1 MKKVVVSVIKWVS
14 VLSGMLGVS
23 EHIQPEQT
31 ALVDRIVADHERLGD
46 LAALDQSCQTDQLAE
61 LALKVELIALV
72 GNQIDVALASVKY
85 A

>member
-14 VLSGMLGVS
+14 ALSGMLGVS

-31 ALVDRIVADHERLGD
+31 ALVDRIVAHDERLGD

-61 LALKVELIALV
+61 LAFQVELVALV
-72 GNQIDVALASVKY
+72 GNQINVALASVKY

>member
-14 VLSGMLGVS
+14 ALSAMLGVS

-31 ALVDRIVADHERLGD
+31 ALIDRIVAHDERLGD

-61 LALKVELIALV
+61 LAFQVELVALV
-72 GNQIDVALASVKY
+72 GNQINVALASVKY